1 LSATIGN
8 PEQVTSWLQSVKA
21 LQQQQDAQLGIQGP
35 SSSYEVRLIQHSER
49 YADLRYHT
57 FNQSSSEQSPSSS
70 APAPPALPDQA
81 AAQAVFNKLHPCA
94 VLTAHQVQHSGFPSE
109 VSLEPCDCLELF
121 SSMRQVHQAAAQLS
135 DHSLGACSTAKGASV
150 MDSLQ
155 STAVAVPGG
164 MLSSHSQTS
173 TLAARPEPEAVR
185 QAWLAA
191 CDKSLQDL
199 SPDVQFPG
207 GKQISRSAVR
217 VWEAQL
223 KAELVSWAS
232 HHGAAGLHALDEV
245 LQQLKDASGWQ
256 SASKDSSRSG
266 NASDFYSM
274 LRSLDQQGMLPMLT
288 FSFDRRKCESL
299 AGNTT

>member
-1 LSATIGN
+1 M
-8 PEQVTSWLQSVKA
+8 
-21 LQQQQDAQLGIQGP
+21 
-35 SSSYEVRLIQHSER
+35 
-49 YADLRYHT
+49 
-57 FNQSSSEQSPSSS
+57 
-70 APAPPALPDQA
+70 
-81 AAQAVFNKLHPCA
+81 FNKLHPCA

-135 DHSLGACSTAKGASV
+135 DHSLEECSTAKGASV
-150 MDSLQ
+150 TDSLN
-155 STAVAVPGG
+155 STAVAVPDA
-164 MLSSHSQTS
+164 MLSPHSQTG
-173 TLAARPEPEAVR
+173 TLAARPEPEAER

-191 CDKSLQDL
+191 CNKSLQAL
-199 SPDVQFPG
+199 SPDVQFVG

-232 HHGAAGLHALDEV
+232 QHGAAGLHALDQVLHQV
-245 LQQLKDASGWQ
+245 LQQLKDVSGWQ
-256 SASKDSSRSG
+256 SATADSSRSG

-299 AGNTT
+299 AGNTI

>member
-1 LSATIGN
+1 MRHVH
-8 PEQVTSWLQSVKA
+8 Q
-21 LQQQQDAQLGIQGP
+21 
-35 SSSYEVRLIQHSER
+35 
-49 YADLRYHT
+49 
-57 FNQSSSEQSPSSS
+57 
-70 APAPPALPDQA
+70 ALPD
-81 AAQAVFNKLHPCA
+81 H
-94 VLTAHQVQHSGFPSE
+94 
-109 VSLEPCDCLELF
+109 SLE
-121 SSMRQVHQAAAQLS
+121 
-135 DHSLGACSTAKGASV
+135 ACSTAKGASV

-155 STAVAVPGG
+155 STAVAVPDA
-164 MLSSHSQTS
+164 MLSPHSQTA
-173 TLAARPEPEAVR
+173 TLTAKLESER

-191 CDKSLQDL
+191 CDKSRQGL
-199 SPDVQFPG
+199 SPDIQFPG

-232 HHGAAGLHALDEV
+232 QHGAAGLHALDEV

-256 SASKDSSRSG
+256 SASTDSSRSG

-288 FSFDRRKCESL
+288 ISFDRRKCESL

>member
-1 LSATIGN
+1 
-8 PEQVTSWLQSVKA
+8 
-21 LQQQQDAQLGIQGP
+21 
-35 SSSYEVRLIQHSER
+35 
-49 YADLRYHT
+49 
-57 FNQSSSEQSPSSS
+57 
-70 APAPPALPDQA
+70 
-81 AAQAVFNKLHPCA
+81 
-94 VLTAHQVQHSGFPSE
+94 VQHSGFPSE

-150 MDSLQ
+150 MNSLQ

-164 MLSSHSQTS
+164 MLSSHSQTP
-173 TLAARPEPEAVR
+173 TKTARPKSDSEH

-191 CDKSLQDL
+191 CDKSLQGL

-232 HHGAAGLHALDEV
+232 QHGTAGLDALDQV
-245 LQQLKDASGWQ
+245 LQQLKDVSGWQ
-256 SASKDSSRSG
+256 SASTDISRSG

-299 AGNTT
+299 AGNTIQLRTAF